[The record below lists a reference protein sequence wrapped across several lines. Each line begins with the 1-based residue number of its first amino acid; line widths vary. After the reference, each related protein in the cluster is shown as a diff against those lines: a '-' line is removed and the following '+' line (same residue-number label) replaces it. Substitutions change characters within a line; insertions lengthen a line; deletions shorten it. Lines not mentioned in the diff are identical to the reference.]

1 MRKCGDF
8 FCTFSLLLKLWIIG
22 RWQMKRHEDESCAVF
37 LLVQKWKTR
46 CIFGGKNNPEYDCY
60 IAIKFPL
67 SFFQFLI
74 WIMWSRNLVG
84 IWHRRFNWI
93 IKTQN
98 SIICCLSLDSTMFFC
113 VNIVLVEKKNYSKTG
128 GNSLWVRLVSG
139 HNLNSWLSWFSVWK
153 ISQWLHCDFA
163 TQCPI
168 QISIWKQRTD
178 VCK

>member
-8 FCTFSLLLKLWIIG
+8 FVHFLFSWNCELLGDDKWKDMKMNLVLYFSLCKNG
-22 RWQMKRHEDESCAVF
+22 RHAAYSVE
-37 LLVQKWKTR
+37 
-46 CIFGGKNNPEYDCY
+46 KNNPEYDCY
-60 IAIKFPL
+60 IAIKFSL
-67 SFFQFLI
+67 SLFQFSI

-113 VNIVLVEKKNYSKTG
+113 VNIVLVEKKIYSKTG
-128 GNSLWVRLVSG
+128 GNSLWVWLVSG

-163 TQCPI
+163 AQCPI
-168 QISIWKQRTD
+168 QISIWKQWTD